1 MAHRFALPG
10 SYAVTLTVTDNHGGS
25 NTTIQTLEV
34 ANALPLLEFT
44 IPEGIWDGGRWVVP
58 ADLSLTLNGSG
69 SHDPE
74 GLPLEY
80 AWDVDGNAHSGAT
93 PAITLGG
100 GSHAISLVIT
110 DAHGATANGDWSVL
124 AVVQPLLEISPAM
137 VDALTDEITTF
148 TATTL
153 QGTVA
158 TWEWEVNNNSLA
170 GTRSLDFTPH
180 EPGSYELRVR
190 GLTEEGLQSPWAV
203 TALNAFD
210 PPIANFTIEGSL
222 VQLGWLAF
230 NGTHSQGLGLEYSWK
245 LDGKPLPNATAVAM
259 ALFEEGG
266 SYTIALNVTQQPV
279 GTTQLSRSFYLN
291 HQPIAIIESLEPAR
305 PRIGQE
311 FSFRI
316 AATDADGAAVVESV
330 VWPDGLAPLSEGI
343 AAGRYSAIALFSGTE
358 HFALNITLSDEDGAS
373 GVQQVWFT
381 VFEWPDG
388 VASAL
393 TWNGSREP
401 GKQGKFEATVANAGG
416 DLLTGTATLELDGR
430 PLQEWDLQL
439 NPGEEAQ
446 FSAPWKA
453 TPGSHRATLLVALN
467 EQELAQ
473 GNNQLNLTIGIDAE
487 SSPLPLLAIGIVG

>member
-1 MAHRFALPG
+1 M
-10 SYAVTLTVTDNHGGS
+10 
-25 NTTIQTLEV
+25 
-34 ANALPLLEFT
+34 
-44 IPEGIWDGGRWVVP
+44 
-58 ADLSLTLNGSG
+58 
-69 SHDPE
+69 
-74 GLPLEY
+74 PLEY
-80 AWDVDGNAHSGAT
+80 AWDIDGASLSGAAPEVLLT
-93 PAITLGG
+93 TGWHSVTL
-100 GSHAISLVIT
+100 IVT
-110 DAHGATANGDWSVL
+110 DAHDAVVEKSFTLL
-124 AVVQPLLEISPAM
+124 AVVQPLLEVSPAV
-137 VDALTDEITTF
+137 VDALTDEVTAF

-153 QGTVA
+153 QGSIT
-158 TWEWEVNNNSLA
+158 TWVWVVNDNPLA
-170 GTRSLDFTPH
+170 GAGSLYFTPPA
-180 EPGSYELRVR
+180 PGIYELRVR
-190 GLTEEGLQSPWAV
+190 GLTEEGLPSPWAV
-203 TALNAFD
+203 AALNAFD
-210 PPIANFTIEGSL
+210 PPTANFTIEGSL

-245 LDGKPLPNATAVAM
+245 LDGEPLPNATAVAM

-279 GTTQLSRSFYLN
+279 GTAQLSRSFYLN

-316 AATDADGAAVVESV
+316 AANDVEGAAVVESV
-330 VWPDGLAPLSEGI
+330 TWPDGLAPLSGGI
-343 AAGRYSAIALFSGTE
+343 AAGRYSASALFSGTE
-358 HFALNITLSDEDGAS
+358 HFALNVTLSDEDGAS

-401 GKQGKFEATVANAGG
+401 GKQGKFEATVVNAGG

-430 PLQEWDLQL
+430 PLQEWELQL

-446 FSAPWKA
+446 FSAPWEA
-453 TPGSHRATLLVALN
+453 TPGSHRVTLLVALN

-487 SSPLPLLAIGIVG
+487 SSPLPLLAIGIVGLGVIAIAATFLLYRRRPPAEPPEAPAPEPVEAIVVDDTAWRR